1 MRSLELGQGEPVSVD
16 ASWRSLASL
25 IHCSD
30 LHICDAQSP
39 SRVTYLD
46 RYADPDMASA
56 ADVGYVGVY
65 RAQEMLT
72 TQVLASMVEATNA
85 ISVGPS
91 GAPIEA
97 VVITGDT
104 VDNAQGNE
112 IDWYRTLLDGGA
124 VHPSS
129 GDPDV
134 WEGVG
139 GPQDPDERYWH
150 PEGGADDLPR
160 RLHGFPTIPGFF
172 AAAQRTIHSPGLRH
186 QWLAIHGNH
195 DALLQGVTAPDAVV
209 DVITTGDRMITQL
222 PEGTDAT
229 RLILDFAPIGPAT
242 FPLVEGAPTIEVTP
256 DPRRAFIRPG
266 DYAAAHL
273 ECGHDHGFTADNV
286 RDRTAYWTRNLNDHV
301 MLVALDTVNRHG
313 GWHGCVDRVQL
324 AWLRGVLERA
334 DRYVILMS
342 HHPVDTLVNGHA
354 VREPEPALAAE
365 VVELLLEFPKVVL
378 WLAGHT
384 HKHEITY
391 VGPGPES
398 GFWHVRTASLIDWPQ
413 QSRVIE
419 LLDTGDR
426 LAIATYVF
434 DHNGS
439 RKPDTQDLSDNDTIA
454 GLSRWLAANNWQR
467 QEGEHVLDS
476 LEGQPA
482 DRNVVLHLSRR

>member
-1 MRSLELGQGEPVSVD
+1 
-16 ASWRSLASL
+16 
-25 IHCSD
+25 
-30 LHICDAQSP
+30 
-39 SRVTYLD
+39 
-46 RYADPDMASA
+46 
-56 ADVGYVGVY
+56 
-65 RAQEMLT
+65 
-72 TQVLASMVEATNA
+72 
-85 ISVGPS
+85 
-91 GAPIEA
+91 
-97 VVITGDT
+97 
-104 VDNAQGNE
+104 
-112 IDWYRTLLDGGA
+112 
-124 VHPSS
+124 
-129 GDPDV
+129 
-134 WEGVG
+134 
-139 GPQDPDERYWH
+139 
-150 PEGGADDLPR
+150 
-160 RLHGFPTIPGFF
+160 
-172 AAAQRTIHSPGLRH
+172 
-186 QWLAIHGNH
+186 
-195 DALLQGVTAPDAVV
+195 
-209 DVITTGDRMITQL
+209 
-222 PEGTDAT
+222 
-229 RLILDFAPIGPAT
+229 
-242 FPLVEGAPTIEVTP
+242 
-256 DPRRAFIRPG
+256 
-266 DYAAAHL
+266 
-273 ECGHDHGFTADNV
+273 
-286 RDRTAYWTRNLNDHV
+286 

-439 RKPDTQDLSDNDTIA
+439 RRPDTQDLSDNDTIA

-467 QEGEHVLDS
+467 QEGEHVLDA

>member
-1 MRSLELGQGEPVSVD
+1 MRSLELGQGEPISVD

-242 FPLVEGAPTIEVTP
+242 FPLVEIG
-256 DPRRAFIRPG
+256 RA
-266 DYAAAHL
+266 
-273 ECGHDHGFTADNV
+273 
-286 RDRTAYWTRNLNDHV
+286 HV
-301 MLVALDTVNRHG
+301 
-313 GWHGCVDRVQL
+313 
-324 AWLRGVLERA
+324 
-334 DRYVILMS
+334 
-342 HHPVDTLVNGHA
+342 
-354 VREPEPALAAE
+354 
-365 VVELLLEFPKVVL
+365 
-378 WLAGHT
+378 
-384 HKHEITY
+384 
-391 VGPGPES
+391 
-398 GFWHVRTASLIDWPQ
+398 
-413 QSRVIE
+413 
-419 LLDTGDR
+419 
-426 LAIATYVF
+426 
-434 DHNGS
+434 
-439 RKPDTQDLSDNDTIA
+439 
-454 GLSRWLAANNWQR
+454 
-467 QEGEHVLDS
+467 
-476 LEGQPA
+476 
-482 DRNVVLHLSRR
+482 